1 MMRQQDFIK
10 DVIFSSGK
18 AKTGVLMLNMGG
30 PSHPD
35 DTEDFL
41 KRLFQDSDI
50 IELGGGKF
58 QELRLKHTHYLE
70 ISSTHSLINSH
81 AHTHTII
88 SNAHKTTDLHFQ
100 EKNA

>member
-1 MMRQQDFIK
+1 MMRPTRFLFK
-10 DVIFSSGK
+10 TTSRFFSSSQGTK

-58 QELRLKHTHYLE
+58 QECTFQSIHTL
-70 ISSTHSLINSH
+70 S
-81 AHTHTII
+81 
-88 SNAHKTTDLHFQ
+88 
-100 EKNA
+100 